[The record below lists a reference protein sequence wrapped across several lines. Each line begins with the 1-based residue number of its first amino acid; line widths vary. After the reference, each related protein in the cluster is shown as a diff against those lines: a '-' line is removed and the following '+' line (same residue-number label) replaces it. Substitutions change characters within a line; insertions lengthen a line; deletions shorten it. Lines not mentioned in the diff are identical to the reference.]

1 MRSKIFS
8 ILMTLAVAVGLT
20 SCHDDHWIPNVSD
33 GEGSLSLSSLSISV
47 KEGETVVS
55 RSTTNTDNFIVK
67 IFDARGSLYSEW
79 KVAEMPEIFTLP
91 VGDYSLTVISHEQ
104 EKAAW
109 DAPYYE
115 GSKSFS
121 IADGLIT
128 EIGAVTC
135 SFANIKVSIRYSD
148 ALAKLLGDDVKVT
161 VICNDEGSLEFVPG
175 DTRSGYFQALPGSST
190 LVATFE
196 GSVNGHKETLRKTF
210 TDIEAGQHRIINFA
224 VKGGQGEI
232 PDETGSVATPGITLD
247 ATIIDAPVSGNIDI
261 DEETIEGQ
269 RPTEDPLD
277 PIKPDDPVTPTDEL
291 TMTPSVPFAPTANE
305 ITKDASYTVD
315 IHSDAGVTNL
325 MVEIVSDYLTYDF
338 LSGVGL
344 STKFDLADALDY
356 FDKSRDLSEALS
368 GFGFPIKEALIGHKD
383 VHFDISD
390 LVPLL
395 NLSPDPGNHSFKL
408 TVTDAKGQSHTETL
422 IFKVVK

>member
-8 ILMTLAVAVGLT
+8 ILLTLAVAVGLT
-20 SCHDDHWIPNVSD
+20 SCHDDHWIPNTSD
-33 GEGSLSLSSLSISV
+33 GEGSLSLSSLNISV
-47 KEGETVVS
+47 KEGETVIS
-55 RSTTNTDNFIVK
+55 RASTDTDNFIVK
-67 IFDARGSLYSEW
+67 VYDASGSLYSQW
-79 KVAEMPEIFTLP
+79 KVAEMPEILTLP

-121 IADGLIT
+121 ITDGLIT
-128 EIGAVTC
+128 EIGTVTC

-161 VICNDEGSLEFVPG
+161 VICNDEGSLEFTPAE
-175 DTRSGYFQALPGSST
+175 TRSGFFQAIPGSST

-210 TDIEAGQHRIINFA
+210 TDIEAGQHRIITFA

-232 PDETGSVATPGITLD
+232 PDEVGTVATPGITVD
-247 ATIIDAPVSGNIDI
+247 ATIIDAPISGNIDI
-261 DEETIEGQ
+261 DDEILDGK

-277 PIKPDDPVTPTDEL
+277 PVVPDDPTPSTAL
-291 TMTPSVPFAPTANE
+291 TMTPSVPFAPAVNDIVE
-305 ITKDASYTVD
+305 GASYTVD
-315 IHSDAGVTNL
+315 IHSDNGVTNL
-325 MVEIVSDYLTYDF
+325 MVEIISDYLTYDF

-344 STKFDLADALDY
+344 STKFDLADALDA
-356 FDKSRDLSEALS
+356 FDKSRDLSEALL
-368 GFGFPIKEALIGHKD
+368 GFGFPIKDDLKGKTD
-383 VHFDISD
+383 VHFDISQ

-408 TVTDAKGQSHTETL
+408 TVTDANGVSKTETL

>member
-8 ILMTLAVAVGLT
+8 ILLTLAVAVGLT
-20 SCHDDHWIPNVSD
+20 SCHDDHWIPNTSD
-33 GEGSLSLSSLSISV
+33 GEGSLSLSSLNISV
-47 KEGETVVS
+47 KEGETVIS
-55 RSTTNTDNFIVK
+55 RASTATDNFIVK
-67 IFDARGSLYSEW
+67 IFDARGALYSQW
-79 KVAEMPEIFTLP
+79 KVAEMPEILTLP
-91 VGDYSLTVISHEQ
+91 VSDYSLTVISHEQ

-128 EIGAVTC
+128 EIGSVTC

-161 VICNDEGSLEFVPG
+161 VICNDEGSLEFTPG
-175 DTRSGYFQALPGSST
+175 ETRSGYFQAIPGSST

-224 VKGGQGEI
+224 VKGGHGEI
-232 PDETGSVATPGITLD
+232 PDEVGGIATPGITVD

-261 DEETIEGQ
+261 DDEILDGK

-277 PIKPDDPVTPTDEL
+277 PIVPDDPTPSTAL
-291 TMTPSVPFAPTANE
+291 TMTPSVPFAPAVND
-305 ITKDASYTVD
+305 IVDGASYTVD
-315 IHSDAGVTNL
+315 IHSDEGVTNL
-325 MVEIVSDYLTYDF
+325 MVEIISDYLTYDF

-344 STKFDLADALDY
+344 STKFDLADALDA
-356 FDKSRDLSEALS
+356 FDKSRDLSEALL
-368 GFGFPIKEALIGHKD
+368 GFGFPIKDDLKGKKD
-383 VHFDISD
+383 VHFDISQ

-395 NLSPDPGNHSFKL
+395 NLSPDAGNHSFKL
-408 TVTDAKGQSHTETL
+408 TVTDAKGQTSTETL